1 MELLNKDKEEIR
13 NVFLDKEFLDFIFEM
28 LIDSKTD
35 SDGTLYR
42 EEYEH
47 ELIESFNELIKIID
61 THLSYGVPIN
71 DQVITSFML
80 INIVDGICGHMHSRI
95 KFYALCSLLY
105 RKLFYIF
112 SRYYFETDSIG
123 E

>member
-1 MELLNKDKEEIR
+1 MGLLDKDKEEIR
-13 NVFLDKEFLDFIFEM
+13 NIFLDEEFLDFMFEM
-28 LIDSKTD
+28 LIGSKTD
-35 SDGTLYR
+35 LDGTLYR

-47 ELIESFNELIKIID
+47 ELIGSFNELINIINIYF
-61 THLSYGVPIN
+61 SYGVPIN
-71 DQVITSFML
+71 DKVITSFVL